1 MRTDERGHHHA
12 TCMFCNEE
20 WIVSKFATEPYICP
34 LCRANYKTFNFS
46 TQKRKRGNQNDQH

>member
-20 WIVSKFATEPYICP
+20 WIVSKFATEPYTCP

-46 TQKRKRGNQNDQH
+46 TTKKKARKSK